1 MEWFQESAVIEKPV
15 EEVFARRKSPERPVV
30 ELGGRGGEANLGGL
44 ARPRHNVRPGA
55 PTPESAARI
64 AFEVTR
70 FEPNTLL
77 EIGRFSGC
85 LRAAVGRRRFEAVP
99 AGTRVTFSGEGT
111 SGRFFN
117 LLDPRVAAAA
127 KRQARTGLASL
138 KDVLESQQQQHG
150 EHL

>member
-1 MEWFQESAVIEKPV
+1 MRSSAVAE
-15 EEVFARRKSPERPVV
+15 ARQTSAGS
-30 ELGGRGGEANLGGL
+30 LGLGTTCDQVL
-44 ARPRHNVRPGA
+44 RLLSRRL
-55 PTPESAARI
+55 EI
-64 AFEVTR
+64 AFEETG

-99 AGTRVTFSGEGT
+99 AGSRVTFSGEGA
-111 SGRFFN
+111 SGRFFT
-117 LLDPRVAAAA
+117 LLEPRVAAAA

-138 KDVLESQQQQHG
+138 KDVLESQQQHG